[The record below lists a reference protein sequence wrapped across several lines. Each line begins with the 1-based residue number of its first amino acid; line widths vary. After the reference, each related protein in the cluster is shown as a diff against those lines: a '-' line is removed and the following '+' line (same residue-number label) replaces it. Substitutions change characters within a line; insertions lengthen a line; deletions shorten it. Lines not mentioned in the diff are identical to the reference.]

1 MDPLDE
7 ALRAAYSAETFLVR
21 TYGEFAAGATDE
33 ARREIL
39 LALQAESARRRASVM
54 VEMERRGVREL
65 PVLAGAGPTGFEG
78 AEGAEGACDLAAR
91 AKETYGRVAR
101 HARAARDDRLVRWAQ
116 SHEAAAAAHVQRIGD
131 LLGRAPPEP

>member
-7 ALRAAYSAETFLVR
+7 ALRTAYSAETLLVR
-21 TYGEFAAGATDE
+21 AYGEFAAGATDE
-33 ARREIL
+33 ARREIF
-39 LALQAESARRRASVM
+39 LALQAESARSRASVM

-78 AEGAEGACDLAAR
+78 ACDLEAR

-101 HARAARDDRLVRWAQ
+101 HAGAARDDRLVRWAQ
-116 SHEAAAAAHVQRIGD
+116 SHEAAAAAHVRRIGD